1 VFHIK
6 RARVD
11 AEGGQLHVEGVPGPG
26 TVVTLT
32 LPAVP
37 ESGRPG
43 PTGGVPRSIPVDLAC
58 LRTIVVCTTILT
70 ASAYLRDAVKL
81 CSPRPRFHV
90 IGKGIRW

>member
-11 AEGGQLHVEGVPGPG
+11 AEGGQLHVEGVPGLG

-43 PTGGVPRSIPVDLAC
+43 QLAGAPGSIPVDLAC
-58 LRTIVVCTTILT
+58 LRIIVGL
-70 ASAYLRDAVKL
+70 
-81 CSPRPRFHV
+81 PRPS
-90 IGKGIRW
+90 